1 MEHLRR
7 ELARLAWQLQHD
19 VDDLRAWAEAR
30 NGSVDSTQSASEMLE
45 RIDRRL
51 FAVHGQTSELVAR
64 VPKNLAQTMTEL
76 KEALIMRLAEVS
88 APNQSNDSGLTQRR
102 RIPNPAN
109 HSDQSNRAPNHATY
123 SNQSLGAAMQM
134 LTPQERRVFQL
145 CFQSGF
151 LTYDEIAKHLDITAV
166 AAKNLVNRI
175 FQSGGKRSLFSK
187 EYNHGSARVGVHSGL
202 EKRILTGGV
211 HRDETEGPVEPS
223 AATAKNQAAS
233 RRFPARATATAS
245 RAKARRATAQE
256 R

>member
-1 MEHLRR
+1 
-7 ELARLAWQLQHD
+7 
-19 VDDLRAWAEAR
+19 
-30 NGSVDSTQSASEMLE
+30 MLE

-51 FAVHGQTSELVAR
+51 VAVHGQTSELVTR

-88 APNQSNDSGLTQRR
+88 APNKSNHSVLMQRR

-109 HSDQSNRAPNHATY
+109 HSNQSNRAPNHAND
-123 SNQSLGAAMQM
+123 SPQSSGAAMRL

-175 FQSGGKRSLFSK
+175 FQSERKRSLFSK
-187 EYNHGSARVGVHSGL
+187 EYKHGSARVGIHSGL

-211 HRDETEGPVEPS
+211 HRDETEGPAEPS
-223 AATAKNQAAS
+223 TATARNQAAA
-233 RRFPARATATAS
+233 RRSPARATATPG
-245 RAKARRATAQE
+245 RAKARRATAQM